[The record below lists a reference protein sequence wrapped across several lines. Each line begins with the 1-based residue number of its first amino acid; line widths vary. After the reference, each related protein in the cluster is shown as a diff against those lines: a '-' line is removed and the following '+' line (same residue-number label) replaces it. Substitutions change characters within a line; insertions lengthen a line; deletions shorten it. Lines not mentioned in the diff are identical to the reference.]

1 METFLP
7 EILEEPMEAI
17 RRVALPIAGGC
28 LALGSMVFISPLAWT
43 ADLTIPKTFVPG
55 TPATAAD
62 VNQNFSATATSVN
75 SKQDRV
81 NGVCPAGQAVLS
93 INANG
98 SVVCDTN
105 LNNRVTTIETSL
117 LAVTDYRPVGPQ
129 TNVMAL
135 QVALGGWTICYS
147 ELYNATTGV
156 LTNILAAC
164 NKANLMLA
172 CRPVGTNTYG
182 VLAQAPRADVIFAT
196 PADATTVHVAN
207 GTAWYFNTSFSWGF
221 AKAVDTVN
229 KNSCDFQDTI
239 DNEQRLCWHTGAGNL
254 SSGYRCGVSEG
265 LFNTAW
271 QRVVMHRD

>member
-1 METFLP
+1 
-7 EILEEPMEAI
+7 MEAI
-17 RRVALPIAGGC
+17 RRVALRTAVTC
-28 LALGSMVFISPLAWT
+28 LALGPVVFAPPLAWP

-81 NGVCPAGQAVLS
+81 TGTCPPGQAVLS
-93 INANG
+93 IAANG
-98 SVVCDTN
+98 TVTCDTN
-105 LNNRVTTIETSL
+105 LSNRVTNIESNL

-147 ELYNATTGV
+147 ELYNANTGV
-156 LTNILAAC
+156 LANILAAC

-196 PADATTVHVAN
+196 PIDGTTTHVAN
-207 GTAWYFNTSFSWGF
+207 GTAWYFNTNWSWGF
-221 AKAVDTVN
+221 AKAGDAVN
-229 KNSCDFQDTI
+229 KNSCDTGVAADA
-239 DNEQRLCWHTGAGNL
+239 EQRMCWHTGSGNL
-254 SSGYRCGVSEG
+254 NGGWRCGVSEN
-265 LFNTAW
+265 LFSTAW
-271 QRVVMHRD
+271 QRVVLHRD

>member
-1 METFLP
+1 MN
-7 EILEEPMEAI
+7 
-17 RRVALPIAGGC
+17 ALRTITQHMAKASLT
-28 LALGSMVFISPLAWT
+28 LAFALASPLAWPV
-43 ADLTIPKTFVPG
+43 DLTIPKTFVPG

-75 SKQDRV
+75 SKQDRI
-81 NGVCPAGQAVLS
+81 NGTCPAGQAVLS
-93 INANG
+93 INPDG

-135 QVALGGWTICYS
+135 QVALGGWTVCYS
-147 ELYNATTGV
+147 DLYNSAAGV
-156 LTNILAAC
+156 LANVLAAC

-196 PADATTVHVAN
+196 PQDATTVHVAN
-207 GTAWYFNTSFSWGF
+207 GTAWYFNTDFSWGF
-221 AKAVDTVN
+221 AKQGDAVSKGQCDTATGTN
-229 KNSCDFQDTI
+229 P
-239 DNEQRLCWHTGAGNL
+239 EQRLCWHTGAGTPGNL
-254 SSGYRCGVSEG
+254 FGGYRCGVTTSLNG
-265 LFNTAW
+265 STAW
-271 QRVVMHRD
+271 QRVVLHRD